1 MLANCRTYESEP
13 IQLYTLEDAERIIN
27 RRNRIAYN
35 KKKRLAIY
43 YLKQKLCG
51 LVMLGIG
58 ISCPV
63 LLDGDATFSLIAV
76 PMELGYWLLRKELWI
91 LGCKTTIKSSFE
103 DEFWQYL

>member
-1 MLANCRTYESEP
+1 MLSNCRTYETEP
-13 IQLYTLEDAERIIN
+13 IQLYTLEDAEKIIN

-58 ISCPV
+58 IACPV

-76 PMELGYWLLRKELWI
+76 PMGIGLLITKERIMDFRL
-91 LGCKTTIKSSFE
+91 
-103 DEFWQYL
+103 

>member
-1 MLANCRTYESEP
+1 MLANYRTYETEP
-13 IQLYTLEDAERIIN
+13 IQLYTLEDAEKIIN

-58 ISCPV
+58 IVCPI

-76 PMELGYWLLRKELWI
+76 PMGIGLLVTKERVMDFRL
-91 LGCKTTIKSSFE
+91 
-103 DEFWQYL
+103 

>member
-1 MLANCRTYESEP
+1 MLANYRTYETEP
-13 IQLYTLEDAERIIN
+13 IQLYTLEDAEKIIN

-58 ISCPV
+58 IFCPM
-63 LLDGDATFSLIAV
+63 LLDGDATFSLIAF
-76 PMELGYWLLRKELWI
+76 PMGIGLLVTKERVMDFR
-91 LGCKTTIKSSFE
+91 S
-103 DEFWQYL
+103 